1 MDKKGL
7 RVFYQFVWKI
17 PSDSKNDFRWKSVET
32 FQINAGH
39 LVNLRL
45 FTVAGHIVTENL
57 KIAPDELA
65 KHMREQTRVN
75 ELLS

>member
-1 MDKKGL
+1 M
-7 RVFYQFVWKI
+7 
-17 PSDSKNDFRWKSVET
+17 ET

-57 KIAPDELA
+57 KIAPYELA

-75 ELLS
+75 ELLSYKTS